1 MLFSVF
7 TEEIIF
13 QSLFL
18 KASFCSVKVVIKNP
32 LFSVER
38 NRMQLCSCGICSI
51 LNSGLPYFFLDQ
63 TQFLKP
69 SILLSMG
76 STHLNSETNA
86 RHSYIKPLNPGT
98 ILPMGAYWGGGGL
111 EFSPPRHK
119 KIELSKGKTNIENE
133 MKRKKV

>member
-1 MLFSVF
+1 M
-7 TEEIIF
+7 
-13 QSLFL
+13 
-18 KASFCSVKVVIKNP
+18 
-32 LFSVER
+32 ER

-98 ILPMGAYWGGGGL
+98 ILPMGAYWGGGGG
-111 EFSPPRHK
+111 EFSPPPRPQK
-119 KIELSKGKTNIENE
+119 NLVIKGKNKYREIDEQKKNLICQCLFKDKNLTQTSIVGPTSFQTNQYNL
-133 MKRKKV
+133 